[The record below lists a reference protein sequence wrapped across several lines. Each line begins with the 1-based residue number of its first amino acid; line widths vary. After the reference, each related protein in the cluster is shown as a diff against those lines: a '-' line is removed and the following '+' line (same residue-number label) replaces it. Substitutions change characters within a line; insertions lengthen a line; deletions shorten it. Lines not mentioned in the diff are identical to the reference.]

1 MGNTW
6 INSSIRTKSLSNNFG
21 ADSISQLIVF
31 SNYQYFFLFR
41 VVHKDIFLWRNFLV
55 KISTKLNFRL
65 KQFCFHILKWAYIIW
80 LSGWG
85 SVPLHLVMKGHKFP
99 FCMIIIFHDT
109 AHCSACF
116 EQLLRIARHVWIAPF
131 CSLTLAHGCRFCH
144 TRSHYAIIIS
154 L

>member
-65 KQFCFHILKWAYIIW
+65 KQFCFHVLKWAYIIW
-80 LSGWG
+80 LSDYWG
-85 SVPLHLVMKGHKFP
+85 SVPLHLVMAYHKFQYL
-99 FCMIIIFHDT
+99 MVIFPNAT
-109 AHCSACF
+109 ANWSAAYF
-116 EQLLRIARHVWIAPF
+116 EHLLRRARHDVN
-131 CSLTLAHGCRFCH
+131 SVLLLTLAHGSGCCHIWSRFE
-144 TRSHYAIIIS
+144 
-154 L
+154 